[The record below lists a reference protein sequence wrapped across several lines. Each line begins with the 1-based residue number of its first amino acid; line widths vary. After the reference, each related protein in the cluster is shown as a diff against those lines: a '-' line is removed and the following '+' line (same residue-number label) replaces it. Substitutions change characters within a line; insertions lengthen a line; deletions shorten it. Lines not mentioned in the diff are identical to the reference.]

1 VSPRKPRD
9 IDDDQPLEKIL
20 FSLVGDAEKAA
31 RQADADNRLIAAM
44 QAPVVDRAAVEAA
57 LHDGACPDR
66 ILPGGMPP
74 VHAAVQRGDLDLLR
88 LLIKYDAE
96 LSDTDNEGA
105 SALDT
110 AYRLN
115 FVQGIRVL
123 SDAGAPFCL
132 IGNDPRYLPDDILVT
147 NYQTRID
154 NVLMSAVH
162 KGTADDVKRAL
173 ALGANANAVENA
185 KGRARYSALHLS
197 IARCDVQKVTTLLD
211 AGADVHAASGRGETS
226 LDMLWWVGAKD
237 LLGTAWYD
245 IYKILDARGGRTLF
259 SRRPEELTL
268 TDLRATVPIGLDG
281 KTSALHFL
289 VRMGK
294 MDLVMAAIERSEDGL
309 TRADLM
315 KRSDYYGGET
325 LLDAF
330 VASRR
335 LSLLFTAAVW
345 RGRLEDM
352 LSLKPQIDADPRAR
366 AQVDFDSAARDIR
379 RYQQNELSRRADEE
393 ADDIRLKPRPRNA
406 ADKKNDK
413 PSGPKGA

>member
-1 VSPRKPRD
+1 VSPRQPRD
-9 IDDDQPLEKIL
+9 IDDDQPLQKIL
-20 FSLVGDAEKAA
+20 LSLVGDAEKAA
-31 RQADADNRLIAAM
+31 RQTEADNRLIAAM
-44 QAPVVDRAAVEAA
+44 QASVVDRAAVETA
-57 LHDGACPDR
+57 LRDGACPDR
-66 ILPGGMPP
+66 MLPGGMP
-74 VHAAVQRGDLDLLR
+74 VLHAAVQRGDIDLVQLF
-88 LLIKYDAE
+88 IKYDAE
-96 LSDTDNEGA
+96 LSDTDNDGA

-110 AYRLN
+110 AYRLH
-115 FVQGIRVL
+115 FAQGIRAL

-132 IGNDPRYLPDDILVT
+132 IGNDPRYLPDDLLIT

-154 NVLMSAVH
+154 SVLMSAVH

-173 ALGANANAVENA
+173 ALGADANAIENA
-185 KGRARYSALHLS
+185 QGRARYSALHLS
-197 IARCDVQKVTTLLD
+197 IARCDVQKVNALLD
-211 AGADVHAASGRGETS
+211 AGADVHAVSGRGETS

-237 LLGTAWYD
+237 LLGNAWYD

-268 TDLRATVPIGLDG
+268 TELRATVPIGLDG

-294 MDLVMAAIERSEDGL
+294 MDLVMAAIERSQDGL

-335 LSLLFTAAVW
+335 LSQLFTAAVW
-345 RGRLEDM
+345 RERLDDM
-352 LSLKPQIDADPRAR
+352 LSLRPQIDADPRAR
-366 AQVDFDSAARDIR
+366 TQVDFELAARDIR

-393 ADDIRLKPRPRNA
+393 ADDIRLKPRPRKANG
-406 ADKKNDK
+406 KQNDK